1 MIIGM
6 LAIQKA
12 GGAYVPVD
20 PEYPPQRVAHMLND
34 SEAPVLL
41 TQSPL
46 LERLPEHKARVIC
59 LDEFDWTTDEFP
71 MTANQDS
78 GVSDANLRL
87 RDLHVRLDR
96 PAERRGDRTPQC
108 GGAWSNGPEASF
120 APDEFAGVLAST
132 SICFDLSVYEIFV
145 PLGLGGRIV
154 LVKDALALAG
164 T

>member
-1 MIIGM
+1 MSHSLPVLAITIGDPAGVGPEILAAVCSERCPEMIIGM

-59 LDEFDWTTDEFP
+59 LDEFDWATDDSHDTNP
-71 MTANQDS
+71 DS
-78 GVSDANLRL
+78 GVSDANLGYVIYTSGSTGL
-87 RDLHVRLDR
+87 
-96 PAERRGDRTPQC
+96 PK
-108 GGAWSNGPEASF
+108 
-120 APDEFAGVLAST
+120 GV
-132 SICFDLSVYEIFV
+132 EIEHRNAVNFY
-145 PLGLGGRIV
+145 I
-154 LVKDALALAG
+154 
-164 T
+164 